1 MAGGGA
7 VPYVDAEVVWRM
19 TVPPTV
25 SETTDPSFDRVFR
38 AEYARVVGIATRVLG
53 DRARAEDVAQDAFL
67 ALHRR
72 RCSDQPWAGGWVC
85 AAAAHA
91 ALNVLR
97 SERRRTR
104 RERLA
109 GDGPAAAADPAT
121 ALERMDDHRL
131 LTGALRRL
139 PKRSATVLVLRHSG
153 FSYAEVA
160 VALGVRQ
167 GAVGTMLRRAEAALR
182 KEVDRATSQ

>member
-1 MAGGGA
+1 
-7 VPYVDAEVVWRM
+7 M

-25 SETTDPSFDRVFR
+25 SQATDPAFDRVFR

-53 DRARAEDVAQDAFL
+53 DRSRAEDVAQDAFL

-72 RCSDQPWAGGWVC
+72 RCSDQPWAAAWVS

-97 SERRRTR
+97 SEHRRSR
-104 RERLA
+104 RERLV
-109 GDGPAAAADPAT
+109 GTPPPAADPAAT
-121 ALERMDDHRL
+121 VERRDESRL
-131 LTGALRRL
+131 LTEALRRL
-139 PKRSATVLVLRHSG
+139 SRRAATVLVLRHSG

-160 VALGVRQ
+160 AALGVRQ
-167 GAVGTMLRRAEAALR
+167 GDVGTMLRRAEAALR
-182 KEVDRATSQ
+182 KEVDRATSR